1 MLEVEENKPI
11 TLKMILKKPKIED
24 KEEVE
29 IETSEIEINLRRGS
43 SIYKYNII
51 NDFKQIPANIFFKNL
66 IEIKQYKDK
75 LKQYIDSIEKKK
87 ANEVKSITIEEK
99 PIY

>member
-51 NDFKQIPANIFFKNL
+51 NDFK
-66 IEIKQYKDK
+66 
-75 LKQYIDSIEKKK
+75 
-87 ANEVKSITIEEK
+87 
-99 PIY
+99 